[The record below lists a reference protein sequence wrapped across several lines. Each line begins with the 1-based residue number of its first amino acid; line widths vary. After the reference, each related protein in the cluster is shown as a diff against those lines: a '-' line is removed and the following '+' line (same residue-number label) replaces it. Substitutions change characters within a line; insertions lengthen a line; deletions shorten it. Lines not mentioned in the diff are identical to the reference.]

1 MEELGIGRPST
12 YAPTISTIQQRE
24 YVVKGEGEGT
34 KRDYTVMTLKKGKI
48 KSIQKSES
56 VGSMKGKLVPTDTGS
71 IVNDFL
77 LVNFPDI
84 MNYNF
89 TAHVEQDF
97 DAVAEGKKNWQE
109 LIKTFYDDFD
119 PQVERVIQERTE
131 KKVGERDLGI
141 DPVSG
146 KRVMVK
152 IGRFG
157 PMVQVGEAGGDEKPM
172 FASIGKSMSMSTIT
186 LEEALEL
193 FKLPRTLGSFE
204 DHIIVV
210 NTGRFGPYIQHNRKF
225 VSLPKSED
233 PLNVTLERA
242 IELIQEK
249 RDAEVKAVV
258 KKFDEDPEM
267 EIKNGRFGPYV
278 AYKGVNYKLSKAQA
292 AKAADMTYEECL
304 KHVETEG
311 EKKKK
316 KK

>member
-1 MEELGIGRPST
+1 
-12 YAPTISTIQQRE
+12 
-24 YVVKGEGEGT
+24 
-34 KRDYTVMTLKKGKI
+34 
-48 KSIQKSES
+48 
-56 VGSMKGKLVPTDTGS
+56 
-71 IVNDFL
+71 
-77 LVNFPDI
+77 
-84 MNYNF
+84 
-89 TAHVEQDF
+89 
-97 DAVAEGKKNWQE
+97 
-109 LIKTFYDDFD
+109 
-119 PQVERVIQERTE
+119 
-131 KKVGERDLGI
+131 
-141 DPVSG
+141 
-146 KRVMVK
+146 
-152 IGRFG
+152 
-157 PMVQVGEAGGDEKPM
+157 
-172 FASIGKSMSMSTIT
+172 MSMSTIT